1 MMKSEQEKK
10 LNAWIVDEVCV
21 QLTPTSRPSDAETI
35 AQKILSKWD
44 SDGKSPELVEALATA
59 HLIKVSLIV
68 GQEVYNWPRP
78 IREDNRWR
86 TSRRDSADSENH
98 HEERTRRDAHRPGPT
113 RGRGEME
120 HLTEQGMVPVL

>member
-44 SDGKSPELVEALATA
+44 PDGKSPELVEALATA

-68 GQEVYNWPRP
+68 GQEVYNWPRT
-78 IREDNRWR
+78 IREDIDGELADEIRQMVR
-86 TSRRDSADSENH
+86 TTMRNGCSPARSNPRSR
-98 HEERTRRDAHRPGPT
+98 
-113 RGRGEME
+113 
-120 HLTEQGMVPVL
+120 